1 MDPLFL
7 VDGSYHGGQCCFSVV
22 LTVGQAG
29 FFTADSSSAQLLENF
44 RQAQGRQRQRLLQGV
59 LNGAQQLVESIPTAL
74 QGYDPAGDDWAAG
87 TLIQLLMAHGGA
99 TRAEFLRCHPQGWFL
114 APSAM
119 GQNHQPL
126 QHALAKEDFENAD
139 RLTMASLRQ
148 MAGPAAVNR
157 GYVFFSEV
165 PALATVD
172 LDTID
177 RLWVAYSRGRY
188 GFSVQRRLLKACGG
202 RWEQLWLRLGW
213 KQDGVWTRYPNQFTW
228 CHSAPE
234 GHMPLVNQLRGVRL
248 MDALLHH
255 PAIMARCPDG

>member
-1 MDPLFL
+1 MDCIVP
-7 VDGSYHGGQCCFSVV
+7 GGGPYHGAQCCFSPG
-22 LTVGQAG
+22 LTVPAE
-29 FFTADSSSAQLLENF
+29 LLDEL
-44 RQAQGRQRQRLLQGV
+44 RQARGRQRQRLLSTV
-59 LNGAQQLVESIPTAL
+59 LDQAPQLVELIPMAL
-74 QGYDPAGDDWAAG
+74 QAYDPAGDDWAAG
-87 TLIQLLMAHGGA
+87 SLIQVLMAHGGP
-99 TRAEFLRCHPQGWFL
+99 TRAEFLRSHPQGWFA

-119 GQNHQPL
+119 GQDYQPL
-126 QHALAKEDFENAD
+126 QQALATEAFEEAD

-148 MAGPAAVNR
+148 MAGPAAVGR

-165 PALATVD
+165 LALAMVD

-202 RWEQLWLRLGW
+202 RWEQLWPRLGW

-248 MDALLHH
+248 MDALLNH
-255 PAIMARCPDG
+255 PAIVARCSDG